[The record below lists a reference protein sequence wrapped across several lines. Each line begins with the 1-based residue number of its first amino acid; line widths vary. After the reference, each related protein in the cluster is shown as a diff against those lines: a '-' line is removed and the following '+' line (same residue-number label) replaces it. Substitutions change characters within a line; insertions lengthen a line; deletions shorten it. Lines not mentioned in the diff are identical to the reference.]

1 MLKFLASLAA
11 LWGICWV
18 TAFVAHARP
27 LDWFFGPLDDAG
39 TFLSLLVIGGMA
51 GAVLYGVV
59 SSLLERSK
67 NLP

>member
-39 TFLSLLVIGGMA
+39 TFLGLLVLAGTA
-51 GAVLYGVV
+51 GAVLYGIF
-59 SSLLERSK
+59 SALLERYK